1 MGAEVGIFALVSLL
15 AGRLGAEAMAAHQ
28 LALSIASV
36 TFTVAIGF
44 GEGGSVRVGRA
55 VGARDRV
62 GARRAG
68 LAAFTCGASLMSM
81 SGLAFL
87 LAPEAIAR
95 AMTDDPGVVA
105 TAAPLLRVAALFQI
119 SDGIQGVGAGVLRGA
134 GETRFTFLANV
145 LGHWAIG
152 LPACLLLGFGAGLG
166 IRGLWGGLAVGLTA
180 VAASLLGRFLRISS
194 REIVPLADR
203 AASLG

>member
-1 MGAEVGIFALVSLL
+1 
-15 AGRLGAEAMAAHQ
+15 
-28 LALSIASV
+28 
-36 TFTVAIGF
+36 
-44 GEGGSVRVGRA
+44 
-55 VGARDRV
+55 
-62 GARRAG
+62 
-68 LAAFTCGASLMSM
+68 MSM

-95 AMTDDPGVVA
+95 AMTDDPAVVA

-134 GETRFTFLANV
+134 GETRFTFVANV
-145 LGHWAIG
+145 LGHWVIG
-152 LPACLLLGFGAGLG
+152 LPACLLLGFWAGLG

-194 REIVPLADR
+194 REIVPLAEL
-203 AASLG
+203 S